1 MVATGPVES
10 STYFVQIRVI
20 LGRGSGVLTAHSRYP
35 HATPAPRL
43 IAERLRRQLGYDA
56 RSLGRDLS
64 LGAVE
69 LFGHQIPAFAAAA
82 LGPRGL
88 RFVLNVSTALLV
100 LSLPYS
106 VAGGLG
112 AKNAPESAPVAA
124 SLTSVSDD
132 GGTRVST
139 AARGLVAGSRSIVT
153 VAAEDVRPVVQY
165 KVAKSDTV
173 ATIAKA
179 QDVALEDLA
188 YANGIT
194 EEGSALGVG
203 QTMLIPPGR
212 GALYFVK
219 DGDTIASV
227 AQKFRVEPAVIMNYN
242 RLYFE
247 PEHFATDQLI
257 FVPGAEV
264 PALKRN
270 EFSQITIPAPAQ
282 LPARTGRLALPVIG
296 VFTQY
301 FWWGHTGV
309 DLAAPYG
316 TAIMASDDGVVVATG
331 WVAVGGLRVC
341 VQHSEGLQTCY
352 YHTSSVYVSAGQSVV
367 RGQPIAAIGMT
378 GVTTGPHVHW
388 ELKVN
393 GVAVNPLAY

>member
-1 MVATGPVES
+1 M
-10 STYFVQIRVI
+10 
-20 LGRGSGVLTAHSRYP
+20 TAHSRYSN
-35 HATPAPRL
+35 ATPAPRL
-43 IAERLRRQLGYDA
+43 VADRLLRQAGYDI

-82 LGPRGL
+82 FGPRGL
-88 RFVLNVSTALLV
+88 RFLLNVATALLV

-112 AKNAPESAPVAA
+112 AKSPTEPAAVAA
-124 SLTSVSDD
+124 TMSSITDDAGAGARASISTS
-132 GGTRVST
+132 
-139 AARGLVAGSRSIVT
+139 ARGVVTGSRSIVT
-153 VAAEDVRPVVQY
+153 VASADLRPVVEY
-165 KVAKSDTV
+165 KVVRSDTI
-173 ATIAKA
+173 ATVAKA

-188 YANGIT
+188 FSNGIT
-194 EEGSALGVG
+194 EEGAVLGVG
-203 QTMLIPPGR
+203 QTLLIPPGR

-219 DGDTIASV
+219 EGDTVASV

-257 FVPGAEV
+257 FVPGAAV
-264 PALKRN
+264 PALKKN
-270 EFSQITIPAPAQ
+270 EFSSISIPAPAQ
-282 LPARTGRLALPVIG
+282 LPARTGRLALPVNG
-296 VFTQY
+296 VFTQF

-316 TAIMASDDGVVVATG
+316 TAIMASDDGIVVATG
-331 WVAVGGLRVC
+331 WVPVGGLRVC

>member
-1 MVATGPVES
+1 M
-10 STYFVQIRVI
+10 
-20 LGRGSGVLTAHSRYP
+20 TAHSRYP

-43 IAERLRRQLGYDA
+43 VAERLVRQIGYDV

-88 RFVLNVSTALLV
+88 RFVLNVATALLV

-112 AKNAPESAPVAA
+112 AKSAPEPAPVAA
-124 SLTSVSDD
+124 SLSSVSDD
-132 GGTRVST
+132 GGARVAT

-153 VAAEDVRPVVQY
+153 IAAEDVRPVVQY
-165 KVAKSDTV
+165 TVAKNDNLGS
-173 ATIAKA
+173 IAKS
-179 QDVALEDLA
+179 QQVELDDLA
-188 YANGIT
+188 FANGIT
-194 EEGSALGVG
+194 EEGTSLGVG
-203 QTMLIPPGR
+203 QTLLIPPGR
-212 GALYFVK
+212 GALYTVK
-219 DGDTIASV
+219 EGDTIATV
-227 AQKFRVEPAVIMNYN
+227 AQKFKVEPAVIMDYN

-247 PEHFATDQLI
+247 PEHFAPAQLI
-257 FVPGAEV
+257 FVPGADV
-264 PALKRN
+264 PAMKRA
-270 EFSQITIPAPAQ
+270 EFAAIPIPAAGQ
-282 LPARTGRLALPVIG
+282 LPARTGRLSLPVNG

-309 DLAAPYG
+309 DVAAPYG
-316 TAIMASDDGVVVATG
+316 TGIMASDDGVVVATG

-352 YHTSSVYVSAGQSVV
+352 YHTSAIYVSPGQTVT
-367 RGQPIAAIGMT
+367 RGQVIAAIGMT

-388 ELKVN
+388 ELKIN

>member
-1 MVATGPVES
+1 
-10 STYFVQIRVI
+10 
-20 LGRGSGVLTAHSRYP
+20 LTAHSRYP

-43 IAERLRRQLGYDA
+43 VAERLVRQIGYDV

-88 RFVLNVSTALLV
+88 RFVLNVATALLV

-112 AKNAPESAPVAA
+112 AKSTPEPAPVAA
-124 SLTSVSDD
+124 SLSSVSDD
-132 GGTRVST
+132 GGARVAT

-153 VAAEDVRPVVQY
+153 IAAEDVRPVVQY
-165 KVAKSDTV
+165 TVAKNDSLG
-173 ATIAKA
+173 AIAKS
-179 QDVALEDLA
+179 QQVELDDLA
-188 YANGIT
+188 FANGIT
-194 EEGSALGVG
+194 EEGTSLGVG
-203 QTMLIPPGR
+203 QTLLIPPGR
-212 GALYFVK
+212 GALYTVK
-219 DGDTIASV
+219 EGDTIATV
-227 AQKFRVEPAVIMNYN
+227 AQKFKVEPAVIMDYN

-247 PEHFATDQLI
+247 PEHFAPAQLI
-257 FVPGAEV
+257 FVPGADV
-264 PALKRN
+264 PAMKRA
-270 EFSQITIPAPAQ
+270 EFAAIPIPAAGQ
-282 LPARTGRLALPVIG
+282 LPARTGRLSLPVNG

-309 DLAAPYG
+309 DVAAPYG
-316 TAIMASDDGVVVATG
+316 TGIMASDDGVVVATG

-352 YHTSSVYVSAGQSVV
+352 YHTSAIYVSPGQTVA
-367 RGQPIAAIGMT
+367 RGQVIAAIGMT

-388 ELKVN
+388 ELKIN

>member
-1 MVATGPVES
+1 
-10 STYFVQIRVI
+10 
-20 LGRGSGVLTAHSRYP
+20 LTAHSRYP

-43 IAERLRRQLGYDA
+43 VAERFVRQVGYDV

-88 RFVLNVSTALLV
+88 RFVLNVATALLV

-112 AKNAPESAPVAA
+112 AKSAPEPAPVAA
-124 SLTSVSDD
+124 SLSSVSDD
-132 GGTRVST
+132 GGARVAT

-153 VAAEDVRPVVQY
+153 IAAEDVRPVVQY
-165 KVAKSDTV
+165 TVAKNDSLG
-173 ATIAKA
+173 AIAKS
-179 QDVALEDLA
+179 QQVELDDLA
-188 YANGIT
+188 FANGIT
-194 EEGSALGVG
+194 EEGTSLGVG
-203 QTMLIPPGR
+203 QTLLIPPGR
-212 GALYFVK
+212 GALYTVK
-219 DGDTIASV
+219 EGDTIATV
-227 AQKFRVEPAVIMNYN
+227 AQKFKVEPAVIMDYN

-247 PEHFATDQLI
+247 PEHFAPAQLI
-257 FVPGAEV
+257 FVPGADV
-264 PALKRN
+264 PAMKRA
-270 EFSQITIPAPAQ
+270 EFAAIPIPAAGQ
-282 LPARTGRLALPVIG
+282 LPARTGRLSLPVNG

-309 DLAAPYG
+309 DVAAPYG
-316 TAIMASDDGVVVATG
+316 TGIMASDDGVVVATG

-352 YHTSSVYVSAGQSVV
+352 YHTSAIYVSPGQTVA
-367 RGQPIAAIGMT
+367 RGQVIAAIGMT

-388 ELKVN
+388 ELKIN

>member
-1 MVATGPVES
+1 
-10 STYFVQIRVI
+10 
-20 LGRGSGVLTAHSRYP
+20 LTAHSRYP

-43 IAERLRRQLGYDA
+43 VAERLLRQAGYDA

-88 RFVLNVSTALLV
+88 RFVLNVATALLV

-112 AKNAPESAPVAA
+112 AASATEPATVAA
-124 SLTSVSDD
+124 TVSDD
-132 GGTRVST
+132 GGTRAST
-139 AARGLVAGSRSIVT
+139 SARGVVAGSRSIVT
-153 VAAEDVRPVVQY
+153 VAAEDVRPVIEY
-165 KVAKSDTV
+165 KVVKNDNLGA
-173 ATIAKA
+173 IAK
-179 QDVALEDLA
+179 QYQIELDDLA
-188 YANGIT
+188 YANSIA
-194 EEGSALGVG
+194 EEGTTLSIGQAL
-203 QTMLIPPGR
+203 LIPPGR
-212 GALYFVK
+212 GALYYVK
-219 DGDTIASV
+219 DGDTVATV
-227 AQKFRVEPAVIMNYN
+227 AQKFKVEPAVIMNYN

-247 PEHFATDQLI
+247 PEHFAPDQLI
-257 FVPGAEV
+257 FVPGADV
-264 PALKRN
+264 PAMKRA
-270 EFSQITIPAPAQ
+270 EFAAIPIPSAGQ
-282 LPARTGRLALPVIG
+282 LPARTGRLSLPVNG

-309 DLAAPYG
+309 DIAAPYG
-316 TAIMASDDGVVVATG
+316 TGITASDDGVVVATG

-341 VQHSEGLQTCY
+341 VQHAEGLQTCY
-352 YHTSSVYVSAGQSVV
+352 YHTSSVYVSPGQKVV
-367 RGQPIAAIGMT
+367 RGQLIAAIGMT

-388 ELKVN
+388 ELKIN